1 MAAEEAGLSP
11 TVLGILVAAVVLA
24 LIIVFLVCCCC
35 CCYCWCCRNLRRHYQ
50 VSLESCDGCCCT
62 IQIASKRRVSCD
74 RPVLQERKPSSLPN
88 NFHNFITAIIIPSF
102 EKQRLTRYQF
112 AVVVLLSEKDL
123 NNICGMKFIPSYE
136 GQPILDKHHPSM
148 PKSAINYIAA
158 RPSSDG
164 CHSEEEIFGK
174 YSSIN
179 SPFSQLWTAYLKR
192 NRSTPKCVLLYS
204 WQLPCSRCTDV
215 IIRSLNDS
223 MYRCTSVIVA
233 HTIYWRSESE
243 EEHRENEKKLKK
255 ENIAVV
261 QVPYPEY
268 LSPA

>member
-1 MAAEEAGLSP
+1 MAAEGVGLSP

-24 LIIVFLVCCCC
+24 LIIVFLVCCC
-35 CCYCWCCRNLRRHYQ
+35 YYWCCRNLRRHYQ

-62 IQIASKRRVSCD
+62 IQMVSKRRVSCD

-136 GQPILDKHHPSM
+136 GRPILDKHHPSM

-179 SPFSQLWTAYLKR
+179 SPFRQLWTAYMKC

-215 IIRSLNDS
+215 IIRSLNDNT
-223 MYRCTSVIVA
+223 YRCTSVIVA
-233 HTIYWRSESE
+233 HTIYWKSESE
-243 EEHRENEKKLKK
+243 DKHRENKEKLKK
-255 ENIAVV
+255 ERINVV
-261 QVPYPEY
+261 QVPHSVR
-268 LSPA
+268 LSPG